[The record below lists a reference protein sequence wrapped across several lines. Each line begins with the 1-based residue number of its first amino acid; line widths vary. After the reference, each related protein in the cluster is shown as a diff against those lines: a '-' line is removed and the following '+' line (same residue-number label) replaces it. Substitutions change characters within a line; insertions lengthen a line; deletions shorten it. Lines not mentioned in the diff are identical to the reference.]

1 VWWREPEAEI
11 LPTLAELGIGFVP
24 FSPLG
29 KGFLTGTIDSATS
42 FADSDLRSKLPRFT
56 GQARTANQ
64 ALVEL
69 LSAIAKRKRATPAQ
83 VALAWLL
90 AQHPWIV
97 PTPGTTKP
105 DRLRENTAA
114 VDLELTRE
122 DLEEITAAADRVDVQ
137 GERYPAHMQR
147 WINR

>member
-1 VWWREPEAEI
+1 VIAAR
-11 LPTLAELGIGFVP
+11 
-24 FSPLG
+24 
-29 KGFLTGTIDSATS
+29 KGSTT
-42 FADSDLRSKLPRFT
+42 
-56 GQARTANQ
+56 
-64 ALVEL
+64 
-69 LSAIAKRKRATPAQ
+69 AQ

-97 PTPGTTKP
+97 PIPGTTKVH
-105 DRLRENTAA
+105 RLQENSGA
-114 VDLELTRE
+114 VDVELTPE